1 MTPLTLRPMTAGDI
15 LDEAVRLYRKNAARF
30 MLFSVAARVPFSSLA
45 LFWLLNAE
53 AYTRYPIRILSWGV
67 ETACINQLLIAV
79 VACVVAAL
87 LNGQTVSLWQAYERC
102 LRRSVW
108 LLFAQLSLLVLLCVE
123 AFGLFITFYLL
134 DNIGVW
140 IRSWS
145 EPYESLFILF
155 MAATFLIVFCAIPGL
170 WLLARWSVMVPVIML
185 ERHGPRSAWRRS
197 ASLMQGH
204 YRRVMVVM
212 GAVLLWV
219 WLISSGPSY
228 VAQFIATIV
237 LPYGEPHDALSVWL
251 EVGVVELVNTVLLP
265 IPFIAY
271 TLVYYDLRV
280 RNEGYDLLRAMEQNG

>member
-1 MTPLTLRPMTAGDI
+1 MTAGDI

-30 MLFSVAARVPFSSLA
+30 ILLSVAARVPFSSLA
-45 LFWLLNAE
+45 LFWLLSAE
-53 AYTRYPIRILSWGV
+53 DYTRYPIRILSWGI

-87 LNGQTVSLWQAYERC
+87 LNGQTVSLWQAYGRC

-108 LLFAQLSLLVLLCVE
+108 LLFAQLSLVVVGFVE
-123 AFGLFITFYLL
+123 GLGLFLTFYLL
-134 DNIGVW
+134 GTVMDL
-140 IRSWS
+140 IRPLN
-145 EPYESLFILF
+145 EPYESLLSLF
-155 MAATFLIVFCAIPGL
+155 LAASCLIIFCVIPGL
-170 WLLARWSVMVPVIML
+170 WLLARWSLTVPVIML
-185 ERHGPRSAWRRS
+185 EGHGTRSAWRRS

-219 WLISSGPSY
+219 WLVSSGPSY
-228 VAQFIATIV
+228 VAQIITDIMVPFEWQR
-237 LPYGEPHDALSVWL
+237 GALSLWL
-251 EVGVVELVNTVLLP
+251 EVGVVELINTLLLP

-280 RNEGYDLLRAMEQNG
+280 RNEGYDLLRILEKNG